1 MAVLS
6 NIWLVAL
13 ERQDLEDRVL
23 GRQDLEDR
31 VLPCAALILVR
42 NVVPQVYLVAMIF
55 NLVFRSLIIFYA
67 DRGLVKDGKP
77 NLELLRKLFWLVVV
91 AFLLVGLTIFPINP
105 LVLGTFPR
113 DGIDGR
119 ICLLRDTSP
128 ELVDK
133 VEGARVRKLVYISF
147 MSLDIFNL
155 FYFNSRVNR
164 FLKGFCPNGR
174 MSCIGLYKRNV
185 ISLSQTVY
193 LTFLGVV
200 FIILRMAS
208 VLFIQENTLELSK
221 KANFWVWNINEIFS
235 CEGFYFF
242 CFPFMLNVEGSK
254 TQAPQRPTMFYVR
267 KPTIQPRRPEN
278 KWTVPY
284 KNVIDKRESEQRKCP
299 LILYCRTHKSMSVR
313 TEISSD
319 HVKMIDLRNPKLEP
333 FPKKKKK
340 KKELL
345 PPKHFA
351 VIHNDTQ
358 EREAY
363 PEVGQSQP
371 LNLKNQAE
379 IFNVPVRPS
388 ICEVELPSSS
398 KEDSRDMFI
407 QLEVNPL
414 SNELDKIE
422 KEGLPPLH
430 KSKKK
435 DKEGLKLPRRIWQQK
450 QYHPAE

>member
-1 MAVLS
+1 MAVLC

-23 GRQDLEDR
+23 EDQDLEDR

-119 ICLLRDTSP
+119 ICLLRDASP

-185 ISLSQTVY
+185 INLSQTVY

-221 KANFWVWNINEIFS
+221 KANFWVWNINEVFS

-278 KWTVPY
+278 KWIVPQ
-284 KNVIDKRESEQRKCP
+284 KNVIGKGENDQRKCP

-313 TEISSD
+313 TEISS
-319 HVKMIDLRNPKLEP
+319 VNIKMIDLQNPKLEP
-333 FPKKKKK
+333 FPKKKKE

-345 PPKHFA
+345 PPKH
-351 VIHNDTQ
+351 NDTQ
-358 EREAY
+358 DRGVCH
-363 PEVGQSQP
+363 EVEQSQP
-371 LNLKNQAE
+371 MNLWRARKNQAE
-379 IFNVPVRPS
+379 IVNVPVRPS
-388 ICEVELPSSS
+388 LCDVELPSSS
-398 KEDSRDMFI
+398 RYDSRDMFI

-414 SNELDKIE
+414 LNALNKIE
-422 KEGLPPLH
+422 KGSLPPLH
-430 KSKKK
+430 KSKER
-435 DKEGLKLPRRIWQQK
+435 DKEGLKLSRGIWQQK
-450 QYHPAE
+450 QYRPAE

>member
-13 ERQDLEDRVL
+13 RS
-23 GRQDLEDR
+23 QDLEDR
-31 VLPCAALILVR
+31 VLPCAAIILVR

-164 FLKGFCPNGR
+164 FLKGFCPNSR

-242 CFPFMLNVEGSK
+242 CFPFMLNVEGLR
-254 TQAPQRPTMFYVR
+254 TQAPQRPNMFYVR

-278 KWTVPY
+278 KWVVPY
-284 KNVIDKRESEQRKCP
+284 KNVFGKRESDQRKCP

-345 PPKHFA
+345 PHKKHLA

>member
-1 MAVLS
+1 MAVLC
-6 NIWLVAL
+6 NIWLVVL
-13 ERQDLEDRVL
+13 GRQDLEDQVL
-23 GRQDLEDR
+23 EDQDLEDR

-77 NLELLRKLFWLVVV
+77 NLALLRKLFWLVVV

-254 TQAPQRPTMFYVR
+254 TQSPQRPTMFHVR
-267 KPTIQPRRPEN
+267 KPTIKPRRPEN

-284 KNVIDKRESEQRKCP
+284 KNVIDKRESDQRKCP

-313 TEISSD
+313 TEIRSV

-333 FPKKKKK
+333 FPKKKKSK
-340 KKELL
+340 GLL

-358 EREAY
+358 DRGVY
-363 PEVGQSQP
+363 PEFGQSQP

-388 ICEVELPSSS
+388 LGDVELPSSS
-398 KEDSRDMFI
+398 KENSKSDMFI
-407 QLEVNPL
+407 QLEVNPFL
-414 SNELDKIE
+414 NALNKIE
-422 KEGLPPLH
+422 KESLPSLH
-430 KSKKK
+430 KSKEK
-435 DKEGLKLPRRIWQQK
+435 DKEGLKLSRRIWQQK
-450 QYHPAE
+450 QYCPPE

>member
-1 MAVLS
+1 MAALC
-6 NIWLVAL
+6 NIWLV
-13 ERQDLEDRVL
+13 VL
-23 GRQDLEDR
+23 GGSQDLEDR

-128 ELVDK
+128 ELVEK
-133 VEGARVRKLVYISF
+133 VEGTRVRKLVYISF

-155 FYFNSRVNR
+155 AYFNSRVKR

-185 ISLSQTVY
+185 IDLSQTVY

-267 KPTIQPRRPEN
+267 KPTTQPRRPEN
-278 KWTVPY
+278 KWVAPH
-284 KNVIDKRESEQRKCP
+284 KNVFGKRESEQRKFP

-313 TEISSD
+313 T
-319 HVKMIDLRNPKLEP
+319 NP
-333 FPKKKKK
+333 
-340 KKELL
+340 
-345 PPKHFA
+345 
-351 VIHNDTQ
+351 VTIVSM
-358 EREAY
+358 
-363 PEVGQSQP
+363 VG
-371 LNLKNQAE
+371 
-379 IFNVPVRPS
+379 
-388 ICEVELPSSS
+388 
-398 KEDSRDMFI
+398 
-407 QLEVNPL
+407 
-414 SNELDKIE
+414 
-422 KEGLPPLH
+422 G
-430 KSKKK
+430 
-435 DKEGLKLPRRIWQQK
+435 
-450 QYHPAE
+450 